1 MYLTYL
7 LTYLLTLSVVNKPNQ
22 PRTIIRKTSHFIYK
36 NASIYGRYAGRAT
49 DTTVSLMMMMMMMM
63 MMMVVGLVRGWV
75 MERDMYIDT
84 LAKVDT

>member
-1 MYLTYL
+1 MFL
-7 LTYLLTLSVVNKPNQ
+7 
-22 PRTIIRKTSHFIYK
+22 
-36 NASIYGRYAGRAT
+36 
-49 DTTVSLMMMMMMMM
+49 MMMMM